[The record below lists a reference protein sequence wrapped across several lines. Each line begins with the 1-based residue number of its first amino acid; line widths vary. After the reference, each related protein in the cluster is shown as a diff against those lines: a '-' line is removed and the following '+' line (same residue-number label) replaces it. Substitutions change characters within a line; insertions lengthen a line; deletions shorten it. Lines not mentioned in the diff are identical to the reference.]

1 MAHHNTDTEL
11 RSLTPEEIDA
21 VSGARIKVVIVLGD
35 CTTNPR
41 DFNGLGFPVIVF
53 NPWITPGSPER
64 AGTGTSF

>member
-1 MAHHNTDTEL
+1 MNLRTNDTEL

-21 VSGARIKVVIVLGD
+21 TSGARIKVVIVLVD
-35 CTTNPR
+35 CTTPR
-41 DFNGLGFPVIVF
+41 DFGGLGFPVIVY